1 MGMEPECSGRM
12 DALEL
17 PAEHSGQDARM
28 PRAQGNA
35 GAATGLQKLPIAIL
49 ISGRGSNMRV
59 IAERAAAGSLPVDV
73 RVVVS
78 DQANAAG
85 LDIARSMGIST
96 EVLSPRD
103 FPDRPSF
110 DRALA
115 QCVAR
120 YEPKLIVLAGF
131 MRILTPEFITA
142 FAGRIFNIH
151 PSLLPKYRG
160 LHTHRKAL
168 QACDPVHGAS
178 VHFVTEELDG
188 GPLIIQACIDILP
201 DDTEESLSARVQR
214 QEHTIYPQAIEWFAT
229 GRLALIDDHVM
240 FDGQKLDKPLVAE
253 PKGS

>member
-1 MGMEPECSGRM
+1 MGMEAECSGRM

-17 PAEHSGQDARM
+17 PAEHDGQDAQM
-28 PRAQGNA
+28 PRAHVPR
-35 GAATGLQKLPIAIL
+35 TDVQKLPIAIL

-59 IAERAAAGSLPVDV
+59 IAERAASGSLPVDV

-78 DQANAAG
+78 DQADAAG
-85 LDIARSMGIST
+85 LDVAQSLGIPT

-115 QCVAR
+115 QRVAC
-120 YEPKLIVLAGF
+120 YEPHLIVLAGF
-131 MRILTPEFITA
+131 MRILTPEFIA
-142 FAGRIFNIH
+142 PFAGRIFNIH

-168 QACDPVHGAS
+168 QACDPTHGAS

-201 DDTEESLSARVQR
+201 EDTEESLSARVQR
-214 QEHTIYPQAIEWFAT
+214 QEHTIYPQAIEWFAA
-229 GRLALIDDHVM
+229 GRLALIDHQVM
-240 FDGQKLDKPLVAE
+240 LDGKRLEKPLLVE
-253 PKGS
+253 IKGS